1 VENFPTSFAKST
13 EKNQGSHF
21 DLHRVESVEGEE
33 PAYLPGSLLDTAT
46 SLSSDEGGD
55 GPEAAGLRFPQG
67 ARSALVFSLLLIL
80 LPRVQSLLSLLCN
93 KTYVTPNFLLLL
105 K

>member
-1 VENFPTSFAKST
+1 M
-13 EKNQGSHF
+13 
-21 DLHRVESVEGEE
+21 
-33 PAYLPGSLLDTAT
+33 
-46 SLSSDEGGD
+46 
-55 GPEAAGLRFPQG
+55 
-67 ARSALVFSLLLIL
+67 LIL